1 MPFHTGTEAAFGRQ
15 YYVFMQYSRF
25 VRHGYTILESPLPEL
40 ALVAAS
46 PRGDARQ
53 TFVVVVTNPLP
64 REEVRPQSIRL
75 LSTVSCLSALQPV
88 NTLQQQP
95 KALHRSSLRTLAHL
109 CCITAKSDIVKA
121 IFY

>member
-1 MPFHTGTEAAFGRQ
+1 MVENQAHSQPCARGLALVHGQQQNDCVLQNSALAQVPFHTGTEAVFGRQ

-46 PRGDARQ
+46 PRSDARR

-64 REEVRPQSIRL
+64 REEV
-75 LSTVSCLSALQPV
+75 
-88 NTLQQQP
+88 
-95 KALHRSSLRTLAHL
+95 
-109 CCITAKSDIVKA
+109 
-121 IFY
+121 

>member
-1 MPFHTGTEAAFGRQ
+1 VPFHSGTEAVFGRQ

-46 PRGDARQ
+46 PRGDARR

-64 REEVRPQSIRL
+64 REEV
-75 LSTVSCLSALQPV
+75 
-88 NTLQQQP
+88 
-95 KALHRSSLRTLAHL
+95 
-109 CCITAKSDIVKA
+109 
-121 IFY
+121 